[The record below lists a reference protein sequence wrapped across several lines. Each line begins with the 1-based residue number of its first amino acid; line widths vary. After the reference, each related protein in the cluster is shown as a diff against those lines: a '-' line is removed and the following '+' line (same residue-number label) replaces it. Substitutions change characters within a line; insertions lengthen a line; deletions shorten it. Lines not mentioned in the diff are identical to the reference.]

1 MSGGG
6 RRARA
11 RTLEPLPQR
20 ALVKEKEKALLEG
33 DLLYQKRR
41 GRALDLQRKK
51 EEPPRPAPPRA
62 CCRRGALTGG
72 AGLRECRW
80 GRSCG

>member
-1 MSGGG
+1 
-6 RRARA
+6 
-11 RTLEPLPQR
+11 LEPLPLR